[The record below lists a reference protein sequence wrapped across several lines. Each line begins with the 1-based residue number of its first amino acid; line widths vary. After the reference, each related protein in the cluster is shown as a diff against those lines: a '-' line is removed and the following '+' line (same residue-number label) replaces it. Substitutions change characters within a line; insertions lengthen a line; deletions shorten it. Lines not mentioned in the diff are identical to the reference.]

1 MAQTA
6 TQRLMAVAIEL
17 EDERFTERRRFEQLH
32 EDVSQRLTSMRV
44 ATRSM
49 WPYAGLGLG

>member
-32 EDVSQRLTSMRV
+32 EDVSQRPRQHAHCGHTQ
-44 ATRSM
+44 
-49 WPYAGLGLG
+49 G

>member
-17 EDERFTERRRFEQLH
+17 EDERFTERRRFEQL
-32 EDVSQRLTSMRV
+32 LTL
-44 ATRSM
+44 TCYC
-49 WPYAGLGLG
+49 YAHYG